1 VNWNSRTGLL
11 IERSAIGVASLILS
25 VGAIALLSGYFAGND
40 TAGISGN
47 ATGPG
52 TEYRDLGDQIL
63 PAGRLA
69 PEYDST
75 PPTSG
80 PHVSEPVQH
89 DGAVLNNNQL
99 LTALSLGN
107 VVIAYGGPAPPAGL
121 QSLANSIAGPFTP
134 SLATDGLAVILAR
147 EPGVKG
153 LIGLAWTLMVRVS
166 SVNDPLLSE
175 FARSWLGKGAHK
187 RSLPAS

>member
-1 VNWNSRTGLL
+1 VNWDSRTGLL

-52 TEYRDLGDQIL
+52 TAYRDLGDQIL
-63 PAGRLA
+63 PAGQLVPA
-69 PEYDST
+69 YDST

-153 LIGLAWTLMVRVS
+153 LIGLAWTRMVKAS

-175 FARSWLGKGAHK
+175 FARFWLGKGAPKH
-187 RSLPAS
+187 SLPAS

>member
-1 VNWNSRTGLL
+1 VNWDSRTGKL

-25 VGAIALLSGYFAGND
+25 IGAIALLSGYFAGND

-47 ATGPG
+47 ANGPG

-63 PAGRLA
+63 PAGRLQ
-69 PEYDST
+69 PSYDST

-80 PHVSEPVQH
+80 PHVSEPLLR
-89 DGAVLNNNQL
+89 DGVVLNDNQL
-99 LTALSLGN
+99 LTVLSMGN
-107 VVIAYGGPAPPAGL
+107 VVIDYGGRVPPPGL

-134 SLATDGLAVILAR
+134 SLAADGLAVILGR
-147 EPGVKG
+147 QPGLKG
-153 LIGLAWTLMVRVS
+153 LIGLAWTRMIRVS
-166 SVNDPLLSE
+166 SVSDPLLSQ
-175 FARSWLGKGAHK
+175 FARFWLGKGSPK